1 MGSLKTFFTY
11 AIPVTLGGGLA
22 YQYSAARSAS
32 PGVKILAGLGGI
44 YVGTW
49 LGHLLMGMRSEEL
62 SDMPVVTGLPPAATP
77 AVVPTPTQVKKAIAE
92 QAQAKVNTT
101 PVKPSEVGSNVIDIK
116 SALDES
122 ALGSV

>member
-11 AIPVTLGGGLA
+11 AIPVALGGGFA

-32 PGVKILAGLGGI
+32 PGVKLLASLGGI

-49 LGHLLMGMRSEEL
+49 LGQILMSMRGGEL
-62 SDMPVVTGLPPAATP
+62 TDMPVVTGLPPAATP
-77 AVVPTPTQVKKAIAE
+77 TVVPTPAQVKAAIAT
-92 QAQAKVNTT
+92 QAQAKVNTAPVT
-101 PVKPSEVGSNVIDIK
+101 PAEVGNNVIDIR

>member
-11 AIPVTLGGGLA
+11 AIPVTLGGGFA
-22 YQYSAARSAS
+22 YQYAAQRSSS
-32 PGVKILAGLGGI
+32 PSVKLLAGLGGI

-49 LGHLLMGMRSEEL
+49 LGHILMSMRGGEL
-62 SDMPVVTGLPPAATP
+62 TDMPVVTGLPPAATP
-77 AVVPTPTQVKKAIAE
+77 AVVPTPAQVKAAIAE
-92 QAQAKVNTT
+92 QAQAKVNTA
-101 PVKPSEVGSNVIDIK
+101 PVTPSEVGSNVIDIK